1 MDRSQ
6 RSQLSEW
13 LSQAHDL
20 DELAAPTLKFASI
33 QYAVLF
39 SQRIGY
45 FRRIAECLPIRS
57 HVSSDLLVKR
67 MP

>member
-6 RSQLSEW
+6 RSPLSEW
-13 LSQAHDL
+13 LSRAHDL
-20 DELAAPTLKFASI
+20 DELAAPTLKFAYI
-33 QYAVLF
+33 QYVMLF

-45 FRRIAECLPIRS
+45 FPRIAESLPIRS

>member
-1 MDRSQ
+1 M
-6 RSQLSEW
+6 
-13 LSQAHDL
+13 AVVVHDP
-20 DELAAPTLKFASI
+20 DVCAASTLMFAYI
-33 QYAVLF
+33 EFTMLF

-45 FRRIAECLPIRS
+45 FQRIAESLPIRS

>member
-1 MDRSQ
+1 M
-6 RSQLSEW
+6 
-13 LSQAHDL
+13 AVVVHDP
-20 DELAAPTLKFASI
+20 DVSAASKLMFACI
-33 QYAVLF
+33 EFAMLF

-45 FRRIAECLPIRS
+45 FQRIAESLPIRS